1 MKDKT
6 LESLVPPLD
15 LCKQIPEGA
24 FVDSALV
31 YIAGGIVVPRY
42 IKLGDTEHFNNGTP
56 APTLAEIMK
65 DIEILIMDNFFITG
79 CWSITSQKGEK
90 YFGKQDKRPEVAALL
105 LWFDVKGRG

>member
-1 MKDKT
+1 MSKSI
-6 LESLVPPLD
+6 ESLVPPLD

-65 DIEILIMDNFFITG
+65 DIEILIMDNFSSPAVG
-79 CWSITSQKGEK
+79 PS
-90 YFGKQDKRPEVAALL
+90 LL
-105 LWFDVKGRG
+105 KKVKNISGSRISVPRSPRSCCGST